1 MMTIRIC
8 RIKGGNMK
16 KAKLVRDMTIEEI
29 IDYCRIHHCDTC
41 ILKMFCEGNA
51 VDGGDDYLDKE
62 VEDF

>member
-1 MMTIRIC
+1 
-8 RIKGGNMK
+8 MK